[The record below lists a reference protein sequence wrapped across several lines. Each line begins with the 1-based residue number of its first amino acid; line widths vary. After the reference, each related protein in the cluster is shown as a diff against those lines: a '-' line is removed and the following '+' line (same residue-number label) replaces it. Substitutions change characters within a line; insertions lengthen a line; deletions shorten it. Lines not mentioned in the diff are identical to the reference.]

1 MEHET
6 LTLGIW
12 NKKNKKSVI
21 EQETRLLK
29 QERYDKEQETYQLKQ
44 EQYNMEQ
51 KHGTQNI
58 NIQYGTLR
66 IGE

>member
-51 KHGTQNI
+51 KHGT
-58 NIQYGTLR
+58 
-66 IGE
+66 